1 MRIAINGY
9 GRIGHCIVR
18 AIFDQGLEDEYEII
32 AINDLADNAL
42 LCHLTRYDST
52 LGVFKHDV
60 QLVEDNML
68 IEGKSIQLS
77 SCQDA
82 TQLPWEKLDIDICF
96 ECSGHFAS
104 RELASHH
111 LQAGAKKVL
120 VSQPCADAD
129 KTIVYGVNHQLLRAE
144 DTVVSNASCTTN
156 CLAPLLKVLTETV
169 GVQSGM
175 MTTIHSYTND
185 QNLIDKVG
193 GDFYRSRSAT
203 QSMIPTKTGAAKA
216 VGLVLPEL
224 DGKLNGMA
232 IRVPTINVSLVDLY
246 IIPEKNITI
255 DELHQHIQ
263 LAANTELSAGGLK
276 GILAY
281 NDKPLVSVDFKCHTA
296 SSIFDANHTS
306 ILGSQLKLMS
316 WYDNEWAFS
325 LRMLDVAKVMM
336 NAQ

>member
-1 MRIAINGY
+1 MRLAINGF

-18 AIFDQGLEDEYEII
+18 AIFDQGLENDYEII

-60 QLVEDNML
+60 QLVDDTMVIN
-68 IEGKSIQLS
+68 GKSIHLS
-77 SCQDA
+77 SCPNA
-82 TQLPWEKLDIDICF
+82 RGLPWAELDIDICL
-96 ECSGHFAS
+96 ECSGHFAT
-104 RELASHH
+104 RELASQH

-120 VSQPCADAD
+120 VSQPCTGAD
-129 KTIVYGVNHQLLRAE
+129 KTIVYGVNQQLLSAE
-144 DTVVSNASCTTN
+144 DTIVSNASCTTN
-156 CLAPLLKVLTETV
+156 CLAPLLKVLTETI

-175 MTTIHSYTND
+175 MTTIHAYTND
-185 QNLIDKVG
+185 QHLIDKVG

-224 DGKLNGMA
+224 DGKLHGMA
-232 IRVPTINVSLVDLY
+232 IRVPTINVSLIDLY
-246 IIPEKNITI
+246 ILPKKTFTI
-255 DELHQHIQ
+255 EALHQDIQ
-263 LAANTELSAGGLK
+263 LAAETELANGGLK

-296 SSIFDANHTS
+296 SSIFDANHTAMV
-306 ILGSQLKLMS
+306 GPQLKLMS

-325 LRMLDVAKVMM
+325 LRMLDVAKAMSYV
-336 NAQ
+336 